1 MASSRVCRSRP
12 SPIQIAKINWIVAAL
27 VGMASAATIGCT
39 EDPVEAGRTVHAE
52 QAAREQTSG
61 HIGRVHVVLQPRP
74 DELEPEPELQIHARF
89 VEYRG
94 VSETQVRARTNLPVP
109 AWEQLVMGQCIAS
122 EALLPAATPLPLDGR
137 QRELSMIDAG
147 DLRVALGNRE
157 LVAPVSLVPDILP
170 WLSGVEYG
178 HVDDRIPQLAVEPD
192 GTSPVT
198 ISIDGSADGMLE
210 PFTVSV
216 LVPAQLALEAAKVT
230 DDRLT
235 IDWRPPGHLSQFV
248 VLRLQAFTPS
258 EDGVNEPTGEEV
270 TCVVTDSG
278 RADFSL
284 APLASAGLAAQAELL
299 RVSVSRF
306 DVTQV
311 RAGNFGNVD
320 VLVELRAQRLLR
332 SPMISPAAAP
342 SQP

>member
-1 MASSRVCRSRP
+1 MASSPARRLRLV
-12 SPIQIAKINWIVAAL
+12 SPLVAAL
-27 VGMASAATIGCT
+27 LVTTIACA
-39 EDPVEAGRTVHAE
+39 EDPVIDASRTVQAE
-52 QAAREQTSG
+52 QAITEPMSG
-61 HIGRVHVVLQPRP
+61 HIGRIHVVLQPRP
-74 DELEPEPELQIHARF
+74 DELEPEPELQINARF

-94 VSETQVRARTNLPVP
+94 LPETQVRARANLPVP

-122 EALLPAATPLPLDGR
+122 EALLPSATPLPFDA
-137 QRELSMIDAG
+137 QERELSMIDAG

-198 ISIDGSADGMLE
+198 ISIDGSPDGELE
-210 PFTVSV
+210 PFAISV
-216 LVPAQLALEAAKVT
+216 LIPAQLALEAAKVT

-235 IDWRPPGHLSQFV
+235 IDWRPPGHPSEFV
-248 VLRLQAFTPS
+248 VLRLQAFTPG

-270 TCVVTDSG
+270 TCVVADSG

-284 APLASAGLAAQAELL
+284 APLSNAGLAADAELL

-311 RAGNFGNVD
+311 RAGSFGVVD
-320 VLVELRAQRLLR
+320 VLVELRAQRLLGPPR
-332 SPMISPAAAP
+332 P
-342 SQP
+342 

>member
-1 MASSRVCRSRP
+1 MASSHVRRLRLA
-12 SPIQIAKINWIVAAL
+12 SPLVAAL
-27 VGMASAATIGCT
+27 VIGVIGCA
-39 EDPVEAGRTVHAE
+39 EDPVDAGRTVQAE
-52 QAAREQTSG
+52 QVAGEQTSG

-94 VSETQVRARTNLPVP
+94 VSETQVRARANLPVP
-109 AWEQLVMGQCIAS
+109 AWEQLVMGQCVAS
-122 EALLPAATPLPLDGR
+122 EALLPVASPLPFDDHE
-137 QRELSMIDAG
+137 RELSMIDAG

-157 LVAPVSLVPDILP
+157 FVAPVSLIPDILP

-178 HVDDRIPQLAVEPD
+178 HVDDRIPRLAVEPD

-198 ISIDGSADGMLE
+198 VSLDGSPDGSLE
-210 PFTVSV
+210 GFAVSV
-216 LVPAQLALEAAKVT
+216 LVPAQLALDAARVAE
-230 DDRLT
+230 DRLM
-235 IDWRPPGHLSQFV
+235 IDWRPPGHPSQFV
-248 VLRLQAFTPS
+248 VLRLQAFTPG

-270 TCVVTDSG
+270 TCVVSDSG

-284 APLASAGLAAQAELL
+284 APLSQAGLAAEAELL

-311 RAGNFGNVD
+311 RAGSFGAVD
-320 VLVELRAQRLLR
+320 VLIELRSQRLL
-332 SPMISPAAAP
+332 SPPRL
-342 SQP
+342 

>member
-1 MASSRVCRSRP
+1 MASSPARRLRLV
-12 SPIQIAKINWIVAAL
+12 SPLVAACVL
-27 VGMASAATIGCT
+27 TTIACT
-39 EDPVEAGRTVHAE
+39 EDPVDAGRTVQAE
-52 QAAREQTSG
+52 QASTAESMSG
-61 HIGRVHVVLQPRP
+61 QIGRIHVVLQPRP

-94 VSETQVRARTNLPVP
+94 VSETQVRARANLPVP

-122 EALLPAATPLPLDGR
+122 EALLPPASPLPFDDHE
-137 QRELSMIDAG
+137 RELSMIDAG

-198 ISIDGSADGMLE
+198 VSIDGSPDGGLE
-210 PFTVSV
+210 PFSVSV

-235 IDWRPPGHLSQFV
+235 IDWRPPGHPSQFV
-248 VLRLQAFTPS
+248 VLRLQAFTPG
-258 EDGVNEPTGEEV
+258 EDGVNDPVGEEV
-270 TCVVTDSG
+270 TCVVADSG

-284 APLASAGLAAQAELL
+284 TPLAHAGLAAEAELL

-306 DVTQV
+306 DVTRV
-311 RAGNFGNVD
+311 RAGSFGAVD
-320 VLVELRAQRLLR
+320 VFIELRAQRLLG
-332 SPMISPAAAP
+332 SPRL
-342 SQP
+342 